1 MEIFHYI
8 LLLKNS
14 ASNKA
19 VKQYFRMQEHWF
31 EVWICGKERGLD
43 GWMDVGEVFLFLT
56 CFWKV
61 LETYIF

>member
-19 VKQYFRMQEHWF
+19 VKQYFRMQEYWF
-31 EVWICGKERGLD
+31 KVWIWGKERGLD
-43 GWMDVGEVFLFLT
+43 GWMDVGEIF
-56 CFWKV
+56 CF
-61 LETYIF
+61 